1 MMNSYVFVQKKN
13 CTYCNR
19 IHRPNK

>member
-1 MMNSYVFVQKKN
+1 MNSYVFVQKKN